1 MQRPPGVRCLSAAR
15 PPTTGTRR
23 VSRAYPA
30 LIAILLSTALLTA
43 CGPRLSGADER
54 AFDASKAEMEAT
66 LSPAQKIELEKALR
80 VLVLKAMSDKAEH
93 PEQYRR
99 QSFNAISLKLVDGQ
113 SYSGIVELAEDH
125 LKAANQKDQA
135 RTRAKIAEL
144 EQDKAQT
151 AAVIRQLEAFQPGPI
166 EISQDDFMGEDIPFL
181 DLAFRNRGDAEIVG
195 EYAYS
200 VAISSKSSGELLDS
214 LQTGG
219 SFADDY
225 AVAPGAEY
233 RVSEPMPSEARA
245 HSKSRWPQL
254 RFPLKDA
261 AQLDLVIEVQTLKFS
276 TRKGT
281 IERPKRSLATIDAEL
296 REQYEELKA
305 LGTVRGTLD
314 ELELSDEST
323 APEQTL

>member
-1 MQRPPGVRCLSAAR
+1 M
-15 PPTTGTRR
+15 
-23 VSRAYPA
+23 SRAYPA

-66 LSPAQKIELEKALR
+66 LNPAQKIALEKALR
-80 VLVLKAMSDKAEH
+80 VVVLKAMSDKAEH

-113 SYSGIVELAEDH
+113 SYAGIVELAEDH
-125 LKAANQKDQA
+125 LKAANQKDRA
-135 RTRAKIAEL
+135 RARAKIAEL
-144 EQDKAQT
+144 ELDRAQT
-151 AAVIRQLEAFQPGPI
+151 AALIRQLDAFQPGPV
-166 EISQDDFMGEDIPFL
+166 EISLDDFMGEDIPFL
-181 DLAFRNRGDAEIVG
+181 DLVFRNRGDADVVG

-200 VAISSKSSGELLDS
+200 VAISSQTSGELLDS
-214 LQTGG
+214 QQIGG
-219 SFADDY
+219 TFSDDY
-225 AVAPGAEY
+225 AVAPGAEH

-245 HSKSRWPQL
+245 HSKARWQQV

-261 AQLDLVIEVQTLKFS
+261 AQLDLVIKVETLKFS

-281 IERPKRSLATIDAEL
+281 VERPKRSLAAIDAEL
-296 REQYEELKA
+296 RELHDELKA
-305 LGTVRGTLD
+305 LGAVRGSLD

-323 APEQTL
+323 APEQAL

>member
-1 MQRPPGVRCLSAAR
+1 M
-15 PPTTGTRR
+15 
-23 VSRAYPA
+23 SRTYPA

-66 LSPAQKIELEKALR
+66 LNPAQKIALEKALR
-80 VLVLKAMSDKAEH
+80 VVVLKAMSDKAEH

-113 SYSGIVELAEDH
+113 SYAGIVELAEDH

-135 RTRAKIAEL
+135 RTLAKIAEL
-144 EQDKAQT
+144 EQDRAQT
-151 AAVIRQLEAFQPGPI
+151 AALIRQLDAFQPRPV
-166 EISQDDFMGEDIPFL
+166 EISLDDFMGEDIPFL
-181 DLAFRNRGDAEIVG
+181 DLVFRNRGDTDVVG

-200 VAISSKSSGELLDS
+200 VAISSQTSGELLDS
-214 LQTGG
+214 QQIGG
-219 SFADDY
+219 TFSDDY
-225 AVAPGAEY
+225 AVAPGAEH

-245 HSKSRWPQL
+245 HSKARWQQV

-261 AQLDLVIEVQTLKFS
+261 AQLDLVIKVETLKFN

-281 IERPKRSLATIDAEL
+281 VELPKRSLAAIDAEL
-296 REQYEELKA
+296 REQRDELKA
-305 LGTVRGTLD
+305 LGTVRGSLD

-323 APEQTL
+323 APEQAL

>member
-1 MQRPPGVRCLSAAR
+1 M
-15 PPTTGTRR
+15 
-23 VSRAYPA
+23 SRAYPA

-66 LSPAQKIELEKALR
+66 LNPAQKIALEKALR
-80 VLVLKAMSDKAEH
+80 VVVLKAMSDKAEH

-113 SYSGIVELAEDH
+113 SYAGIVELAEDH

-135 RTRAKIAEL
+135 RARAKIAGL
-144 EQDKAQT
+144 EQDRAQT
-151 AAVIRQLEAFQPGPI
+151 AALIRQLDAFQPGPV
-166 EISQDDFMGEDIPFL
+166 EISLDDFMGEDIPFL
-181 DLAFRNRGDAEIVG
+181 DLVFRNRGDADVVG

-200 VAISSKSSGELLDS
+200 VAISSQTSGELLDS
-214 LQTGG
+214 QQIGG
-219 SFADDY
+219 TFSDDY
-225 AVAPGAEY
+225 AVAPGAEH

-245 HSKSRWPQL
+245 HSKARWRQV

-261 AQLDLVIEVQTLKFS
+261 AQLDLVIKVETLKFS

-281 IERPKRSLATIDAEL
+281 VERPKRSLTAIDAEL
-296 REQYEELKA
+296 RELHDELKA
-305 LGTVRGTLD
+305 LGAVRGSLD

-323 APEQTL
+323 APEQAL

>member
-1 MQRPPGVRCLSAAR
+1 M
-15 PPTTGTRR
+15 
-23 VSRAYPA
+23 SRTYPA

-66 LSPAQKIELEKALR
+66 LNPAQKIALEKALR
-80 VLVLKAMSDKAEH
+80 VVVLKAMSDKAEH

-113 SYSGIVELAEDH
+113 SYAGIVELAEDH

-135 RTRAKIAEL
+135 RTLAKIAEL
-144 EQDKAQT
+144 EQDRAQT
-151 AAVIRQLEAFQPGPI
+151 AALIRQLDAFQPRPV
-166 EISQDDFMGEDIPFL
+166 EISLDDFMGEDIPFL
-181 DLAFRNRGDAEIVG
+181 DLVFRNRGDTDVVG

-200 VAISSKSSGELLDS
+200 VAISSQTSGELLDS
-214 LQTGG
+214 QQIGG
-219 SFADDY
+219 TFSDDY
-225 AVAPGAEY
+225 AVAPGAEH

-245 HSKSRWPQL
+245 HSKARWQQV

-261 AQLDLVIEVQTLKFS
+261 AQLDLVIKVETLKFS

-281 IERPKRSLATIDAEL
+281 VERPKRSLAAIDAEL
-296 REQYEELKA
+296 REQRDELEA
-305 LGTVRGTLD
+305 LGTVRGSLD

-323 APEQTL
+323 APEQAL

>member
-1 MQRPPGVRCLSAAR
+1 M
-15 PPTTGTRR
+15 
-23 VSRAYPA
+23 SRTYPA

-54 AFDASKAEMEAT
+54 AFDASRAEMEAT
-66 LSPAQKIELEKALR
+66 LNPTQKIVLEKALR
-80 VLVLKAMSDKAEH
+80 VVVLKAMSDKAEH

-113 SYSGIVELAEDH
+113 SYAGIVELAEDH

-135 RTRAKIAEL
+135 RTLAKIAEL
-144 EQDKAQT
+144 EQDRAQT
-151 AAVIRQLEAFQPGPI
+151 AALIRQLDAFQPSPV
-166 EISQDDFMGEDIPFL
+166 EISMDDFMGEDIPFL
-181 DLAFRNRGDAEIVG
+181 DLVFRNRGDTDVVG

-200 VAISSKSSGELLDS
+200 VAISSQTSGELLDS
-214 LQTGG
+214 QQIGG
-219 SFADDY
+219 TFSDDY
-225 AVAPGAEY
+225 AVAPGAEH

-245 HSKSRWPQL
+245 HSKARWQQV

-261 AQLDLVIEVQTLKFS
+261 AQLDLVIKVETLKFS

-281 IERPKRSLATIDAEL
+281 VERPKRSLAAIDAEL
-296 REQYEELKA
+296 RELHDELKA
-305 LGTVRGTLD
+305 LGTVRGSLD

-323 APEQTL
+323 APEQAL

>member
-1 MQRPPGVRCLSAAR
+1 M
-15 PPTTGTRR
+15 
-23 VSRAYPA
+23 SRTYPA

-43 CGPRLSGADER
+43 CAPRLSGADER

-66 LSPAQKIELEKALR
+66 LNPAQKIALEKALR
-80 VLVLKAMSDKAEH
+80 VVVLKAMSDKAEH

-113 SYSGIVELAEDH
+113 SYAGIVELAEDH

-135 RTRAKIAEL
+135 RTLAKIAEL
-144 EQDKAQT
+144 EQDRAQT
-151 AAVIRQLEAFQPGPI
+151 AALIRQLDAFQPRPV
-166 EISQDDFMGEDIPFL
+166 EISLDDFMGEDIPFL
-181 DLAFRNRGDAEIVG
+181 DLVFRNRGDTDVVG

-200 VAISSKSSGELLDS
+200 VAISSQTSGELLDS
-214 LQTGG
+214 QQIGG
-219 SFADDY
+219 TFSDDY
-225 AVAPGAEY
+225 AVAPGAEH

-245 HSKSRWPQL
+245 HSKARWQQV

-261 AQLDLVIEVQTLKFS
+261 AQLDLVIKVETLKFS

-281 IERPKRSLATIDAEL
+281 VERPKRSLAAIDAEL
-296 REQYEELKA
+296 REQRDELEA
-305 LGTVRGTLD
+305 LGTVRGSLD

-323 APEQTL
+323 APEQAL